1 VIFLAEEIEI
11 KKEKSK
17 DRWGVY
23 LGCIFI
29 LIDAIWLLVALGII
43 LTAYLRFWPQ
53 VLLIKSWGY
62 LYSLSR
68 WGG

>member
-1 VIFLAEEIEI
+1 MGMKLSIIRGDILAEEIEI

-29 LIDAIWLLVALGII
+29 LIDAIWLLVAW
-43 LTAYLRFWPQ
+43 A
-53 VLLIKSWGY
+53 
-62 LYSLSR
+62 
-68 WGG
+68 